1 MLFNSFHYLLLL
13 LRNELLI
20 SHKMVKKTSVQ
31 GREFKLIGIRLK
43 RTGAGRYREVIK
55 VEPSLTDPPP
65 PPPRG
70 RTQSPG
76 SSHIQSLH
84 LQSSKAWV
92 TSMWSQRCQACT
104 EGPFPVSVPFYAC
117 NARLK
122 GVRLRV

>member
-1 MLFNSFHYLLLL
+1 MLFHSFHYLLLL

-31 GREFKLIGIRLK
+31 GREFKLSGICLK
-43 RTGAGRYREVIK
+43 GTGAGRYREVIT

-65 PPPRG
+65 PEGGHKVQVPATYNHYIFR
-70 RTQSPG
+70 
-76 SSHIQSLH
+76 L
-84 LQSSKAWV
+84 SKAWV